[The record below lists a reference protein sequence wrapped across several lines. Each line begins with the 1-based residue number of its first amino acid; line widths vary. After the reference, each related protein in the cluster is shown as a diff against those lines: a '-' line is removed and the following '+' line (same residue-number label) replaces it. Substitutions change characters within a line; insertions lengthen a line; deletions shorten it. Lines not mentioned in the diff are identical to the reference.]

1 MFHNGINFMR
11 KLTMVAIT
19 LLALVSC
26 TDNKRARNFGGTE
39 TIKIEP
45 QEKFINIT
53 WKQDNL
59 WVIVQDT
66 ITGTIYAKEKSSFG
80 IMQGKVIIQK

>member
-1 MFHNGINFMR
+1 
-11 KLTMVAIT
+11 MVAIT
-19 LLALVSC
+19 LLALASC
-26 TDNKRARNFGGTE
+26 TDNQRARNFGGTE

-80 IMQGKVIIQK
+80 IMQGKVIIEK

>member
-1 MFHNGINFMR
+1 MR

-26 TDNKRARNFGGTE
+26 TDNQRARSFGGTE
-39 TIKIEP
+39 TVKLEP
-45 QEKFINIT
+45 NEKFINIT

-59 WVIVQDT
+59 WLIVQDT
-66 ITGTIYAKEKSSFG
+66 VTGNYYAREKSNFG
-80 IMQGKVIIQK
+80 VLQGKVVIEK